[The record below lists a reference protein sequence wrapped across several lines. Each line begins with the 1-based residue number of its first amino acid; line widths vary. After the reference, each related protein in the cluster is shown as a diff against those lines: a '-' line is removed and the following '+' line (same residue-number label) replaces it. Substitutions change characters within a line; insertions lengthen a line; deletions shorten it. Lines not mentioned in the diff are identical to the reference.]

1 MSAAEVLNYG
11 TAFLA
16 EPYSCAAIAWQYSP
30 VYEKASLSPEHL
42 ALVKAFDARP
52 DVRAA
57 MAQLAELASQRS
69 NTSCRQR

>member
-16 EPYSCAAIAWQYSP
+16 EPYNCAAIAWQYSP
-30 VYEKASLSPEHL
+30 VYQKSSLPPDLL
-42 ALVKAFDARP
+42 AQVRAFDTRP

-57 MAQLAELASQRS
+57 MAKLAELARQRQ